1 MEKIFDVC
9 IIGAGPAGIF
19 TALQL
24 MNDYKVLLLEM
35 GNNYS
40 SRQHCYVI
48 NGNVSCNGCNGKC
61 SIISGFG
68 GAFSSKSGGTLSLYP
83 AGSSLIR
90 YYNTQE
96 ELEADYEKALM
107 IWREFSKDNLSFE
120 GSTDEENII
129 SFSKIVNQHG
139 GVYKHYNGYKLTKDV
154 LDTTMMEIEKN
165 ISDRVELR
173 YNTEVRTIMKV
184 DKQWE
189 LKCTNGNIFSSK
201 TVVFATGRKG
211 NSFTSKKLK
220 NLGISYKKTGID
232 LGVRLELS
240 KDRIDHLAKLHPDIK
255 IRFNINGEEVRTFC
269 FCPAGRI
276 VHFNQDSLYRTK
288 SMDFLEGY
296 IDMKNPSN
304 RTNLSF
310 LHRIN
315 FDTTDD
321 VWRFQREF
329 EERYSSFG
337 GKVIAQ
343 RFNDVGRSIFSPL
356 PNNTTLTDYFIG
368 NIFNII
374 PEKSGFVL
382 LEAINKF
389 DKLMEGR
396 VVDND
401 TVIIAPEIGNF
412 WPEIETDKSFRTN
425 VPGIFVAGDA
435 LGFIRGALQG
445 SVTGIK
451 TANAIRRFL

>member
-1 MEKIFDVC
+1 
-9 IIGAGPAGIF
+9 
-19 TALQL
+19 
-24 MNDYKVLLLEM
+24 
-35 GNNYS
+35 
-40 SRQHCYVI
+40 
-48 NGNVSCNGCNGKC
+48 
-61 SIISGFG
+61 
-68 GAFSSKSGGTLSLYP
+68 
-83 AGSSLIR
+83 
-90 YYNTQE
+90 
-96 ELEADYEKALM
+96 
-107 IWREFSKDNLSFE
+107 
-120 GSTDEENII
+120 
-129 SFSKIVNQHG
+129 
-139 GVYKHYNGYKLTKDV
+139 
-154 LDTTMMEIEKN
+154 MMEIEIK
-165 ISDRVELR
+165 ISDKVELR
-173 YNTEVRTIMKV
+173 HNTEVRSIMKV

-189 LKCTNGNIFSSK
+189 LKCTNGDIFSSK
-201 TVVFATGRKG
+201 AVVFATGRKG
-211 NSFTSKKLK
+211 NSFTSQKLKKL
-220 NLGISYKKTGID
+220 GVSYKKTGID

-255 IRFNINGEEVRTFC
+255 IKFNINGEEVRTFC
-269 FCPAGRI
+269 FCPAGKI
-276 VHFNQDSLYRTK
+276 VHFNQDSLCRTK

-296 IDMKNPSN
+296 IDVNAPST

-315 FDTTDD
+315 FNTTDD

-329 EERYSSFG
+329 EDQYTSFG

-343 RFNDVGRSIFSPL
+343 RFNDVGKSIFSPL
-356 PNNTTLTDYFIG
+356 PESTTLTDYFIG
-368 NIFNII
+368 NIFHII

-382 LEAINKF
+382 LEAIRKF
-389 DKLMEGR
+389 DKLMGGK